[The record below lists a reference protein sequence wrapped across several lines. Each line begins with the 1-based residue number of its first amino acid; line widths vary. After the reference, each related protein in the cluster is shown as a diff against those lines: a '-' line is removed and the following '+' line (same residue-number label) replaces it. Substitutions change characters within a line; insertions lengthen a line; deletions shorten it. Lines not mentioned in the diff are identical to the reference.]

1 MLFLHCNHIF
11 FQLWFLFRFLNING
25 AGERKLLFPWNYFNG
40 YNSTS
45 RGRGGHTR
53 VLPGGLRTPEP
64 GGELF
69 IVFQRPAP
77 LQFCF
82 FFLLGSWLLQYVYV
96 APPAATWAIGMVE
109 TSIFF
114 FGHGQTF
121 FKKNKGLPVHERKI
135 Q

>member
-1 MLFLHCNHIF
+1 MLFLHCKHIF

-25 AGERKLLFPWNYFNG
+25 AGEGKLLFPWNYFNG

-45 RGRGGHTR
+45 RGGGGGEHTR
-53 VLPGGLRTPEP
+53 VIPGGRRTPEP

-96 APPAATWAIGMVE
+96 APPAATWAIGMVK
-109 TSIFF
+109 TTIFF
-114 FGHGQTF
+114 RTRENF
-121 FKKNKGLPVHERKI
+121 F
-135 Q
+135 